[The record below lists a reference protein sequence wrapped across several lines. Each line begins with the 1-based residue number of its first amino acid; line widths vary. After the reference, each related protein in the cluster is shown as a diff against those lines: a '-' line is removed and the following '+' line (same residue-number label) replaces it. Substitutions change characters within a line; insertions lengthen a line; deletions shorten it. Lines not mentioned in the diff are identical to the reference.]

1 MKKTAT
7 KIIALLSAMILGV
20 SLLSACG
27 GGDGGGTSD
36 EANAGVREVV
46 ITVPDGWTVNAGTD
60 DAYLSFTSED
70 SDCILSLS
78 ATNSADLGK
87 SREYDDSITTTD
99 IKEFYK
105 QSCEEYEKAVK
116 EGEMDCSDIEI
127 CDTDGKYG
135 KMKHENGY
143 VSLDATWLLNDNVY
157 QLLLFDQDNSAYENG
172 NGAKD
177 APDMLSNDEIAM
189 FEGVLASANTGDG
202 DALLKSLL
210 ITNTIGEY
218 MFAMPAGY
226 RVKTFGDNH
235 LILEKDGSE
244 ANITMSIT
252 TEEDLNVIED
262 ENGNHPASLEDAW
275 KSRIQ
280 GLPEENLTEIAGNEG
295 AMYEFPE
302 KDGKYYNVSA
312 AFLGEDGIY
321 NLSMETDV
329 WDRDGSI
336 KPDAKELTKED
347 ITIFENF
354 VESFS
359 AK

>member
-46 ITVPDGWTVNAGTD
+46 ITVPDGWTV
-60 DAYLSFTSED
+60 SFTSED

-172 NGAKD
+172 NG
-177 APDMLSNDEIAM
+177 
-189 FEGVLASANTGDG
+189 DG

-302 KDGKYYNVSA
+302 EDGKYYNVSA